1 MDADGGEEDVKVRIL
16 VHPALKSITDRHGK
30 VACGPVDAG
39 GAAEGLHCGLPLPTS
54 YDVRL
59 L

>member
-1 MDADGGEEDVKVRIL
+1 MHKGMIKL
-16 VHPALKSITDRHGK
+16 VLAHPALESMIGCHGK
-30 VACGPVDAG
+30 VACGPLEAG
-39 GAAEGLHCGLPLPTS
+39 GAAKGVHCGLPMPTS